1 MTHQANEVV
10 KANNLSDTIIVL
22 HGRVE
27 VWITQ
32 CVDCYPLERVG
43 QLFCLC
49 YFFIFG
55 IWIYLLSSYIRRHLE
70 IWSYSCIAKKLLSD
84 TWIIKYLSILWRSL
98 YAIPCSICLFGR
110 QCCHALTFFLKK
122 IIWHNILEC

>member
-32 CVDCYPLERVG
+32 CVDRCYPLERVV

-49 YFFIFG
+49 YFLLLGYEYIYCLATLGG
-55 IWIYLLSSYIRRHLE
+55 I
-70 IWSYSCIAKKLLSD
+70 
-84 TWIIKYLSILWRSL
+84 
-98 YAIPCSICLFGR
+98 
-110 QCCHALTFFLKK
+110 
-122 IIWHNILEC
+122 